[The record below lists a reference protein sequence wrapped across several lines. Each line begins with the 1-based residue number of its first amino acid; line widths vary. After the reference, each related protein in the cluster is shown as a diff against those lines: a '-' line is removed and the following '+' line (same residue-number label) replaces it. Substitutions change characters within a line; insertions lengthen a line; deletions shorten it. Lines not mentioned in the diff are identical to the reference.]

1 MRQVNVGAAIIDRR
15 LGNGSHTW
23 PTPGPH
29 AAKGLAHCHACSP
42 PPHTLHTFSHTSQDP
57 AIAKAAGRF
66 TMLLAP
72 ALIMDGVDQCCRRYL
87 LAQSV
92 SQPQM
97 YITFAA
103 TLLTPM
109 FLWFFILR

>member
-1 MRQVNVGAAIIDRR
+1 MHAHPP
-15 LGNGSHTW
+15 SH
-23 PTPGPH
+23 
-29 AAKGLAHCHACSP
+29 S
-42 PPHTLHTFSHTSQDP
+42 TLFTHIFQDP